1 MTLDAAALDRLRS
14 LAASLAG
21 TWGARAAL
29 STTAGRERAML
40 RLFGVHGLDRH
51 GRPLAGEVVDR
62 YVRGS
67 AERLAAGVALPFA
80 MALVEY
86 DVPVQELALDVA
98 SGAIDLALEAE
109 LLSEPERRA
118 AAEHAATVLAAA
130 ALERIDANRTAHAEL
145 LSVLGEPVRPWV
157 GLPLS
162 EPLVGGAR
170 GEVMRLVV
178 GGADVIRVSVPAG
191 RELTDR
197 LYDAGAAVAAWR
209 PRSVTAAD
217 EAAETRLAPSG
228 SQRGLAELR
237 EAVDEAAADRR
248 SYVRLASSS
257 PPLAG
262 PEQAVVAAFERL
274 DIVEVDPL
282 AEIVD
287 SSIDP
292 DRALADHA
300 FANMLQRRAGSLVV
314 VGPGPLV
321 VAPDIRRG
329 LPSDPATRAGRALAL
344 QLLAVSLARHHGLA
358 PEQVIVGALP
368 EWLAEEHDPV
378 AQALAQVSLRRVL
391 FAGHPLGFQEPP
403 AGPRTDAVWS
413 FVVAAVLPIA
423 GPTALVMRRADGD
436 AATAS
441 AIEATKAAATV
452 AEAVSRSLEPWAL
465 RGPARDAADAAV
477 ASAIETLSHL
487 AGEGWEAIL
496 GEPIGGADRPRLG
509 ADAVVERS
517 EAFDPFAAAASSD
530 AASSDAASSDAE
542 APRAR

>member
-1 MTLDAAALDRLRS
+1 MTGGAAALDRLRS
-14 LAASLAG
+14 LADSLAG

-29 STTAGRERAML
+29 STTSGRERAML

-67 AERLAAGVALPFA
+67 AERLAGGVALPFA

-86 DVPVQELALDVA
+86 DVPLQELALDVA

-109 LLSEPERRA
+109 LLSEPERRS
-118 AAEHAATVLAAA
+118 AAEHAATLLAAS

-145 LSVLGEPVRPWV
+145 LSVLGEPARPWV
-157 GLPLS
+157 GVPLS
-162 EPLVGGAR
+162 EALVGGAR
-170 GEVMRLVV
+170 GEVLRLAEA
-178 GGADVIRVSVPAG
+178 GADVVRVSVPAG

-209 PRSVTAAD
+209 PRDLPAPDDAAD
-217 EAAETRLAPSG
+217 VTSAPAG

-237 EAVDEAAADRR
+237 EAADEAAADRR

-287 SSIDP
+287 ASVDP

-300 FANMLQRRAGSLVV
+300 FANLVHRRAGSLVI

-329 LPSDPATRAGRALAL
+329 LPSGPATRAGRTLAL
-344 QLLAVSLARHHGLA
+344 QLLAVGLAHHHGLA

-368 EWLAEEHDPV
+368 EWLAEEHDPT
-378 AQALAQVSLRRVL
+378 AQALAQVWLRRAL
-391 FAGHPLGFQEPP
+391 FPGHPLGFQEPLGGPP
-403 AGPRTDAVWS
+403 ASATWS
-413 FVVAAVLPIA
+413 FVLAAVLPIA
-423 GPTALVMRRADGD
+423 GETALVMRRVDGD
-436 AATAS
+436 PAS
-441 AIEATKAAATV
+441 AIAATKTAATV
-452 AEAVSRSLEPWAL
+452 ADATTRSLEPWVL
-465 RGPARDAADAAV
+465 RGPARDAADAAL

-487 AGEGWEAIL
+487 ADEGWGAIL

-517 EAFDPFAAAASSD
+517 EAFDPFAAAD
-530 AASSDAASSDAE
+530 AASDAE
-542 APRAR
+542 VARPT